1 MAVYLLR
8 VTEHRDDPLCSFWQ
22 TLTLINTTLIKAT
35 VDPCCSLTQAEKGGK
50 GNTLKG
56 RKIVVF
62 MVQGVGE
69 RQSYCTVAKDVS
81 ASAIQTISRQH
92 SGSSL
97 QQPLS
102 WRRRYSGGGSG
113 SQFSELSPS
122 CTNSL
127 SVRDAW
133 A

>member
-1 MAVYLLR
+1 M
-8 VTEHRDDPLCSFWQ
+8 
-22 TLTLINTTLIKAT
+22 KAT
-35 VDPCCSLTQAEKGGK
+35 VDPCCSLALPETERKSLER
-50 GNTLKG
+50 GNC
-56 RKIVVF
+56 VVF
-62 MVQGVGE
+62 MVQGGGD
-69 RQSYCTVAKDVS
+69 RQSYCTVAKDMS

-102 WRRRYSGGGSG
+102 CRRRYSGGGSG
-113 SQFSELSPS
+113 SQFSELSPNY
-122 CTNSL
+122 TNSL

>member
-1 MAVYLLR
+1 MALC
-8 VTEHRDDPLCSFWQ
+8 VTSVS
-22 TLTLINTTLIKAT
+22 LTLIKYHINESHSRSVVQFVSDRGNPWKEEKLI
-35 VDPCCSLTQAEKGGK
+35 
-50 GNTLKG
+50 
-56 RKIVVF
+56 
-62 MVQGVGE
+62 MVQGG
-69 RQSYCTVAKDVS
+69 RNRHSYCTVAKDVS

-102 WRRRYSGGGSG
+102 RRRRYSGGGSG
-113 SQFSELSPS
+113 SQLSALSPS